1 MHACGSHNI
10 ATVDLLLEEKASLH
24 SRSADGKTVL
34 MQAFVGTEDMK
45 LVRHLAHRH
54 AAVDAVDKS
63 GWSLLFYACDRL
75 NLELIRWL
83 YTRYAAD
90 LESPTPDG
98 TTAAELLRRQGLGQP
113 HRWLGRRRR
122 SDMDYL
128 LIDLGLLKAEEHRE
142 GSRSPPTSARG
153 PESSEP
159 LGAGRRRSKRSSLRG
174 HQADHDGKRLSVH
187 SKESSSSSGLRGSR
201 KGSKGEG
208 TDSTEL
214 PLSLPA
220 EATYAPLSSA
230 PAHGPPAAKAKVA
243 GCGSSPDGYW
253 ELPAWD
259 TKTGA
264 TTVPDDRFLD
274 GQKVLKP
281 NPKKRPQQAGD
292 WRYAAKATVP
302 ITGNTIKGPWNEK
315 WRLLYQEMY
324 RFRQNMVQSHPQP
337 ISSLWRLVS
346 GYRITI
352 HRRQTGYRS
361 AWVIVRTAST
371 RSPEYGAPAPRQ
383 RLSAFRADA
392 TVDGCALPVLA
403 LPAPQCLAYICCS
416 LLLRLQITNWKAG
429 ASYLEGTALQWPM

>member
-220 EATYAPLSSA
+220 EARRSSRRGSKGDGTDSGALSHTLPGEARRSSRR
-230 PAHGPPAAKAKVA
+230 
-243 GCGSSPDGYW
+243 GSKGDGT
-253 ELPAWD
+253 D
-259 TKTGA
+259 SGA
-264 TTVPDDRFLD
+264 L
-274 GQKVLKP
+274 
-281 NPKKRPQQAGD
+281 
-292 WRYAAKATVP
+292 
-302 ITGNTIKGPWNEK
+302 
-315 WRLLYQEMY
+315 
-324 RFRQNMVQSHPQP
+324 SH
-337 ISSLWRLVS
+337 
-346 GYRITI
+346 
-352 HRRQTGYRS
+352 
-361 AWVIVRTAST
+361 
-371 RSPEYGAPAPRQ
+371 
-383 RLSAFRADA
+383 
-392 TVDGCALPVLA
+392 A
-403 LPAPQCLAYICCS
+403 LPAEALTDCS
-416 LLLRLQITNWKAG
+416 AVVTMRVTAQGEQFRDVFLRDPPKRDAPGIHNEEELFNHI
-429 ASYLEGTALQWPM
+429 TALGYDVV

>member
-1 MHACGSHNI
+1 MRRLPC
-10 ATVDLLLEEKASLH
+10 LRLCW
-24 SRSADGKTVL
+24 
-34 MQAFVGTEDMK
+34 
-45 LVRHLAHRH
+45 
-54 AAVDAVDKS
+54 KS
-63 GWSLLFYACDRL
+63 S
-75 NLELIRWL
+75 
-83 YTRYAAD
+83 
-90 LESPTPDG
+90 
-98 TTAAELLRRQGLGQP
+98 
-113 HRWLGRRRR
+113 
-122 SDMDYL
+122 
-128 LIDLGLLKAEEHRE
+128 
-142 GSRSPPTSARG
+142 PTSAWTCAH
-153 PESSEP
+153 
-159 LGAGRRRSKRSSLRG
+159 AGK
-174 HQADHDGKRLSVH
+174 
-187 SKESSSSSGLRGSR
+187 
-201 KGSKGEG
+201 
-208 TDSTEL
+208 
-214 PLSLPA
+214 
-220 EATYAPLSSA
+220 
-230 PAHGPPAAKAKVA
+230 
-243 GCGSSPDGYW
+243 
-253 ELPAWD
+253 
-259 TKTGA
+259 
-264 TTVPDDRFLD
+264 
-274 GQKVLKP
+274 
-281 NPKKRPQQAGD
+281 AGD